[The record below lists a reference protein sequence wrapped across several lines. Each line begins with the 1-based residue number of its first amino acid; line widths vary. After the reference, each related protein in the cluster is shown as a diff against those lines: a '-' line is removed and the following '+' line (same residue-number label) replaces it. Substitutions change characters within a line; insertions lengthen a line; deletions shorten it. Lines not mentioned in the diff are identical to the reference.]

1 VHRFVV
7 KYTRLTFNAKPQSF
21 RKARRELKEKEERG
35 TEEGEK
41 LTTTQEPQVPQTFA
55 TLKHAVHQLFLA
67 PLR

>member
-1 VHRFVV
+1 MV

-41 LTTTQEPQVPQTFA
+41 LTTRQEPQVPQTFE
-55 TLKHAVHQLFLA
+55 
-67 PLR
+67 P